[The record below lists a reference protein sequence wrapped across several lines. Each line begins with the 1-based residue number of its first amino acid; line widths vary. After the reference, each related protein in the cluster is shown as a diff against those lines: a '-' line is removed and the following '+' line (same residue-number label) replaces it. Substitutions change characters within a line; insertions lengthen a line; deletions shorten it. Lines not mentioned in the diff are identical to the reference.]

1 MPRPLIGS
9 LFDQPAQFLKGVGPR
24 RAEQLQR
31 LGINSARDLLYHI
44 PRRYEDAST
53 VTGIGAAQ
61 IGTDVTV
68 IGEVKSKGV
77 LPTRAGLRIFQV
89 VLRDDTG
96 LIECSWPGQPF
107 LDRTIKK
114 GDLLLVTGPVRFFHG
129 RQIQPREFV
138 ILGEASDPD
147 AAQGKVLPIYPAT
160 EGLSQRVFRNILEQN
175 LDPLLAAAEAE
186 EVFEPAELEAA
197 GLPTLR
203 RALESL
209 HRPATLLETHYG
221 RRRLAY
227 EELFFLQ
234 LLHALAHHHATTAR
248 EGRALHRT
256 DRLVGALYRR
266 LPFQLTEAQTRALR
280 DIFQDMT
287 ATTRMNRLLQG

>member
-1 MPRPLIGS
+1 MPRPLVGS
-9 LFDQPAQFLKGVGPR
+9 FFDQPAQFLKGVGPR

-31 LGINSARDLLYHI
+31 LGIYNARDLLYHI

-53 VTGIGAAQ
+53 VTRIAAAQ

-89 VLRDDTG
+89 VLRDETG

-138 ILGEASDPD
+138 VLGEADDPEG
-147 AAQGKVLPIYPAT
+147 AQGKVLPIYPAT
-160 EGLSQRVFRNILEQN
+160 EGLSQRVFRRILEQN
-175 LDPLLAAAEAE
+175 LDALLVAADSE
-186 EVFEPAELEAA
+186 EVFERTELEEA
-197 GLPTLR
+197 GLFSLR
-203 RALESL
+203 NAFEVL
-209 HRPATLLETHYG
+209 HRPNSVLETHGG

-234 LLHALAHHHATTAR
+234 LLHALAHHHAT
-248 EGRALHRT
+248 
-256 DRLVGALYRR
+256 
-266 LPFQLTEAQTRALR
+266 
-280 DIFQDMT
+280 
-287 ATTRMNRLLQG
+287 